1 MRRARDLR
9 QELEAATATGTD
21 ERERLVHGAITAGM
35 EAGLVQGLEAALRGL
50 REARDVSGAP
60 SPRAPATTGRLE
72 RWGEGHGMKAIKAGA
87 STSCLAL
94 LTAALLALLVLSVG
108 VAHAQCAY
116 DDYYCVSYA
125 PPPARPL
132 VLSIAAALNRD
143 TVSVN
148 EDLVLSAQIVNTG
161 GAGAVTLYVVIVLPA
176 SASPV
181 FGCGTSSALVFL
193 ADGGTAFEILC
204 GSAPPE
210 TFPAYAENLSID
222 ADAYLALTDVLTFL
236 WPAGAPAGLYTFAVV
251 ATPLGGFNGGPI
263 GPESLLAFGVDTLLA
278 E

>member
-1 MRRARDLR
+1 
-9 QELEAATATGTD
+9 
-21 ERERLVHGAITAGM
+21 
-35 EAGLVQGLEAALRGL
+35 
-50 REARDVSGAP
+50 
-60 SPRAPATTGRLE
+60 
-72 RWGEGHGMKAIKAGA
+72 MKAIKAA
-87 STSCLAL
+87 VSTSFLAL
-94 LTAALLALLVLSVG
+94 PITALLALLALGVG

-116 DDYYCVSYA
+116 DDYYCVPYPS
-125 PPPARPL
+125 PPTRPL

-148 EDLVLSAQIVNTG
+148 EDLALSAQIVNTG
-161 GAGAVTLYVVIVLPA
+161 GAGAFTLYVVIVLPA
-176 SASPV
+176 SASPA
-181 FGCGTSSALVFL
+181 FGCGTSGVLVFL
-193 ADGGTAFEILC
+193 ANGGAAFAILC

-222 ADAYLALTDVLTFL
+222 ADAPLALTDVLTFL
-236 WPAGAPAGLYTFAVV
+236 WPAGAPAGPYTFAVV